1 MFFATQLQQ
10 LDYVRAQFRAQDEA
24 GAIPAATANE
34 TASADDKR
42 AACLLGT
49 YRPPCGC
56 DPAKGP
62 VPCDA
67 AVLSILSQETIP
79 GCPNGKA

>member
-10 LDYVRAQFRAQDEA
+10 LDYVRAQFKAQDDA
-24 GAIPAATANE
+24 GVIPANTVNE
-34 TASADDKR
+34 DASADEKR
-42 AACLLGT
+42 AALLAGA

-67 AVLSILSQETIP
+67 AILAALSHEPSI
-79 GCPNGKA
+79 GCPNVA